1 MQAWQ
6 EFHYR
11 SVDDLKLAGRKYGWN
26 NHGNSAVVCL
36 PGLTRNAAD
45 FHELA
50 VHLSQDKISPRR
62 VLALDY
68 RGRGLSQY
76 DKNFNN
82 YSILREADDVLQG
95 IVAAGLGH
103 VNIIGTSRGG
113 LIAMVLAAL
122 RPTILKSVTLN
133 DIGPEI
139 DGAGLVRIK
148 TYVENMKDH
157 TNWADATAYIKEI
170 GQAHFPN
177 WDDATWEKQARLIYH
192 EIKGRI
198 KRNYDPALLKTL
210 QAIDLD
216 SRIPDLWPQFFGL
229 KKIPLMLIRG
239 ANTDLLTMETVEKMK
254 HIHSTIKF
262 VNVADQGHAPDL
274 GSAGLPEQISAFL
287 ARQD

>member
-1 MQAWQ
+1 MQEWQ
-6 EFHYR
+6 EFHYT
-11 SVDDLKLAGRKYGWN
+11 SFDDLKLAGRKYGWH
-26 NHGNSAVVCL
+26 NHENSPVVCL

-50 VHLSQDKISPRR
+50 MHLAKDEAFPRR

-76 DKNFNN
+76 DKNFAN
-82 YSILREADDVLQG
+82 YNVLTEADDVIQG
-95 IVAAGLGH
+95 IIAAGLGR

-113 LIAMVLAAL
+113 LITMVLAAM
-122 RPTILKSVTLN
+122 RPTIIKSVILN

-148 TYVENMKDH
+148 TYVEKMKDPDS
-157 TNWADATAYIKEI
+157 WAGAAAYLKEI
-170 GQAHFPN
+170 GHTHFPN
-177 WDDATWEKQARLIYH
+177 WDDRMWEKQAKLIYQQTD
-192 EIKGRI
+192 GRI

-216 SRIPDLWPQFFGL
+216 TRIPDLWPQFTGL

-239 ANTDLLTMETVEKMK
+239 ANTDLLMMETVEKMRQ
-254 HIHSTIKF
+254 IHPTMKSVEI
-262 VNVADQGHAPDL
+262 ADQGHPPDL
-274 GSAGLPEQISAFL
+274 GSAGLPDTIAGFL
-287 ARQD
+287 ARQA